1 MSRIVS
7 SSSGRIRIRDKNLR
21 NQLKLNALKKELL
34 NLATITELQ
43 ENIRTGSLLVRFD
56 PNAIDIGVLK
66 ANIDSSVDN
75 LLGQP
80 SVSQSLLSKK
90 NINRYNKIVMLAS
103 LGASVAFAI
112 MRPKYW
118 KCRHS
123 LTSYVFLANLGIHLT
138 IYRKPLLRL
147 FR

>member
-34 NLATITELQ
+34 NIATITELQ
-43 ENIRTGSLLVRFD
+43 ANIRTGSLLVRFD
-56 PNAIDIGVLK
+56 PNTIDISVLK

-80 SVSQSLLSKK
+80 SVPQSLLSKK

-112 MRPKYW
+112 MRPKHW
-118 KCRHS
+118 KRRHS
-123 LTSYVFLANLGIHLT
+123 LTSYVFLANLGVHLA

>member
-34 NLATITELQ
+34 NIAAITELQ
-43 ENIRTGSLLVRFD
+43 ENIHTGSLLVRFD
-56 PNAIDIGVLK
+56 PITIDIGVLK

-75 LLGQP
+75 VLGQP
-80 SVSQSLLSKK
+80 SISQSLLSKK
-90 NINRYNKIVMLAS
+90 NISRYNKIAMLAS

-112 MRPKYW
+112 MRPKHW
-118 KCRHS
+118 KRRHS
-123 LTSYVFLANLGIHLT
+123 LISYVFLANLGVHLT